1 LIHFFTILDKNLIKQ
16 LNHRLAAVFILNPT
30 VCKVRKNLDRISQNQ
45 VTFFNL
51 QLSQRHTLV
60 KVVLAFN
67 SITEQNLSLF
77 LFLKHLKV
85 TAGAELEKIENI
97 MLRWEISSFKP
108 SSQRIM
114 LQKNRKKAV
123 ILINQIRLEL
133 FV

>member
-77 LFLKHLKV
+77 LFLEHLKV